1 MPAQDPDAQ
10 VPMPNTSSV
19 PCTTTSVSLPSP
31 RLHRVLIISPH
42 FPPINAPDHQRVRTS
57 LPYLREFGWQA
68 HVLAVQPNQV
78 EHPSDRALETALP
91 DDLDITYTPALP
103 VPITRKV
110 GLGNL
115 GLRCLPF
122 LAQAGDRL
130 LASQSFDLAFFS
142 TTIFP
147 VMVLGDRWQ
156 KRFGIPYVLDF
167 QDPWRVDVAPTSQR
181 PGGRL
186 RYAVDKLLARI
197 LEPKAVSQVRHIVSV
212 SPSYPDCLQDRYPW
226 LQADQFTV
234 LPFGAPEQDFA
245 QLSTLGIQQPIFD
258 PQDGNRHW
266 VYVGRGGSDMA
277 LALRSLFLAIRSD
290 RDRQPQA
297 WETIRLHFVGTSYA
311 LGTQANKPVE
321 TIAQE
326 FGLAD
331 LVTEHP
337 QRIPYFAAQQVLRDS
352 DAILLI
358 GSDDATYTASKLYPS
373 ILARKPILAIFHQQS
388 SVVDILRQCQAGQ
401 VVAFSSHDTPTTL
414 QPQLTPYLHELL
426 QYPPAYQPT
435 IDWAAFQPY
444 TAREMTR
451 KLCSIFDHCLRE
463 F

>member
-1 MPAQDPDAQ
+1 
-10 VPMPNTSSV
+10 MPNTFSV
-19 PCTTTSVSLPSP
+19 PCTSTSVPLPSP
-31 RLHRVLIISPH
+31 RLRRVLIVSPH
-42 FPPINAPDHQRVRTS
+42 FPPINAPDHQRVRTA

-68 HVLAVQPNQV
+68 HVLAVQPNHV
-78 EHPSDRALETALP
+78 EHPSDPDLQKVLP
-91 DDLDITYTPALP
+91 DDLEMTFTQAFP
-103 VPITRKV
+103 VQLTRKV

-122 LAQAGDRL
+122 LAQAGNRL
-130 LASQSFDLAFFS
+130 LANQSFDLVFFS

-156 KRFGIPYVLDF
+156 RRFGIPYALDF
-167 QDPWRVDVAPTSQR
+167 QDPWRVNAAPTRQR

-186 RYAVDKLLARI
+186 RYTVDKLLARL
-197 LEPKAVSQVRHIVSV
+197 LEPQAVRRVGHIVSV

-226 LQADQFTV
+226 LQSDQFTV
-234 LPFGAPEQDFA
+234 LPFGAPEQDFD
-245 QLSTLGIQQPIFD
+245 QLSTLGIQQAIFD

-290 RDRQPQA
+290 RDRQPQI

-311 LGTQANKPVE
+311 SGTRATKSVE
-321 TIAQE
+321 AIAQE
-326 FGLAD
+326 LGLSD

-358 GSDDATYTASKLYPS
+358 GSEDATYTASKLYPS

-388 SVVDILRQCQAGQ
+388 SVVDILHQCQAGQ
-401 VVAFSSHDTPTTL
+401 VVTFSSHDTPANL
-414 QPQLTPYLHELL
+414 QPQLTSYLHELL
-426 QYPPAYQPT
+426 QYPQAYQPA

-451 KLCSIFDHCLRE
+451 KLCSIFDRCLRE